1 MRHLVK
7 IENDVF
13 FICQRL
19 KKIDSSYMVYYNLS
33 DGFYEVHSSAQVK
46 NSYCFKVPYSQ
57 LDERTL
63 DYAIKTR
70 AENRDKL
77 LEEIESNNRMIN
89 ERNIKNQV
97 NLLKEAL
104 CL

>member
-1 MRHLVK
+1 MNLIK
-7 IENDVF
+7 IIGDVF

-19 KKIDSSYMVYYNLS
+19 KEVDESYEVYFNLS
-33 DGFYEVHSSAQVK
+33 TKSYEVHSNKQQK
-46 NSYCFKVPYSQ
+46 NSYCFKVPYPI
-57 LDERTL
+57 LDERTI

-70 AENRDKL
+70 AENRDKII
-77 LEEIESNNRMIN
+77 EEIELNNKLI
-89 ERNIKNQV
+89 EEKNIKNQV